1 MYEQQ
6 RKQQGLPT
14 TDEEKQYEALKTAW
28 DSEGS
33 PFKGTPFDPSK
44 LNLNGFQP
52 WKFIACLWRYFNS
65 FLQKFYRILL
75 NNIIY
80 H

>member
-52 WKFIACLWRYFNS
+52 
-65 FLQKFYRILL
+65 
-75 NNIIY
+75 
-80 H
+80 